1 MTPQNLLILLSDEH
15 NPKVMGCAGHPDV
28 HTPHLDALAARGT
41 RFTRTYCAS
50 PICVPARAAMMTG
63 RPVYETGYWDNVDA
77 WDGRT
82 PGWSHR
88 LRAAGHEVSSIGKL
102 HFRGWQGDD
111 YGFTETLLPMHI
123 HEGRG
128 MTRMLLRN
136 PPLPPGSGAG
146 MLNSA
151 KAGYSDYNRYDEAIV
166 ASAKTWLAE
175 RGADPARRVA
185 KPWVLMVSM
194 VAPHFPL
201 TVPEPY
207 FSMYASRPLPMPKD
221 YVFGI
226 HGGMHPFVQDYA
238 RQSSYNLPFKSEAD
252 VRRALAGYYGLVTFL
267 DHQVGELLRT
277 LDEAGLAGT
286 TRVVYL
292 SDHGDNTGARG
303 LWGKS
308 TMYDESAGVPLIVAG
323 QGVPQGQVV
332 SAPASHLD
340 LYATVLDAVGLRSDP
355 ATDAQVGGHSVSWFT
370 MPTVADPSRIV
381 LSEYH
386 TVGAKAALFMLTD
399 SRYKYIHYCGLP
411 AQLFDLRQDP
421 EEQDDLLAHGVVGAE
436 AAAVARRFDD
446 ALRARMDPDEVD
458 RRAKARQAEL
468 VELFGGVEAVKANTG
483 AGGFTPV
490 PIG

>member
-88 LRAAGHEVSSIGKL
+88 LRAVGHEVSSIGKL

-175 RGADPARRVA
+175 RGADSARRVA

-277 LDEAGLAGT
+277 LDEAGLAAT

-370 MPTVADPSRIV
+370 TPPVADPSRIV

-386 TVGAKAALFMLTD
+386 TVGSKAALFMLTD